1 MYIIR
6 VSHDNIAVANGPSRS
21 PCLVVPSRNISAP
34 SCSYTTTPYYS
45 YYAAPNNKKKRDGK
59 NTHTHIYT
67 ARERQHKRRL
77 CEKRKEKKTVHCIDD
92 MCGRERG
99 GNIRASQQRRLVEMA
114 ITTHASLIQ

>member
-1 MYIIR
+1 MD
-6 VSHDNIAVANGPSRS
+6 HH
-21 PCLVVPSRNISAP
+21 VPHVWSCHLETSALLAAP
-34 SCSYTTTPYYS
+34 LLLH
-45 YYAAPNNKKKRDGK
+45 YYAAPNNKKKGRRK
-59 NTHTHIYT
+59 EHTHTHIYT
-67 ARERQHKRRL
+67 VARERQHKRRL

>member
-1 MYIIR
+1 MD
-6 VSHDNIAVANGPSRS
+6 HH
-21 PCLVVPSRNISAP
+21 VPHVWSCHLETSALLAAP
-34 SCSYTTTPYYS
+34 ILLH
-45 YYAAPNNKKKRDGK
+45 YYAAPNNKKKGDGK

-67 ARERQHKRRL
+67 VARERQHKRRL